1 MEYSEDTDQPDVL
14 EEFEALQLDLSPR
27 TVDLFT
33 GGWEQALTRRMRVLL
48 HTAPL
53 MQIRAG
59 DSRRDV
65 EMRHYDS
72 LALSMKTLDVI
83 AEQMGLEQEADRGTV
98 ERALSPLLC
107 AMDVEAGVEI
117 DARRHLDMV
126 DKLLAG
132 LRNDAEARRPFTA
145 EYTDFDEKGRAV
157 KRRLDFRLVHDAFGS
172 SGSTVLRLT
181 HEAVNL
187 FFNALELD
195 LEDAQAATEAI
206 VQSQLVRGRFDEAV
220 RSAQYALRQS
230 RLYSERLGRV
240 IRDTRRDIGRVD
252 WLESV
257 PVLIDDAMTH
267 LEVRLDNERDILDST
282 HTRLDDLTPGSRE
295 AQALARVARLLQRCI
310 DTHTVLQRGLM
321 TARTTFLDSQAR
333 QAFVASSIKA
343 RPELPTEVL
352 LPTLLMAAKDA
363 LDACSPAV
371 SLLSG
376 AQSLPLP
383 SLASLIDGLLR
394 PKRQIRLPYVAVEPV
409 LAGHLS
415 DELVR
420 YSPETRVAAATL
432 LTGVKESI
440 KLSELL
446 THARAQGHGIDVLEV
461 LILLI
466 LQSFGRDR
474 ETTALVSV
482 EPVPGLSLIDE
493 DFLGDELLI
502 GPAKKTRARKR

>member
-1 MEYSEDTDQPDVL
+1 MFSHTGHVPKSTPVVWHL
-14 EEFEALQLDLSPR
+14 MAHSNGPSP
-27 TVDLFT
+27 
-33 GGWEQALTRRMRVLL
+33 A
-48 HTAPL
+48 
-53 MQIRAG
+53 
-59 DSRRDV
+59 
-65 EMRHYDS
+65 
-72 LALSMKTLDVI
+72 
-83 AEQMGLEQEADRGTV
+83 
-98 ERALSPLLC
+98 
-107 AMDVEAGVEI
+107 AGVHPSG
-117 DARRHLDMV
+117 RSRSF
-126 DKLLAG
+126 AG
-132 LRNDAEARRPFTA
+132 ASKTGSGRWSACHRP
-145 EYTDFDEKGRAV
+145 YC
-157 KRRLDFRLVHDAFGS
+157 S
-172 SGSTVLRLT
+172 
-181 HEAVNL
+181 
-187 FFNALELD
+187 
-195 LEDAQAATEAI
+195 
-206 VQSQLVRGRFDEAV
+206 
-220 RSAQYALRQS
+220 
-230 RLYSERLGRV
+230 
-240 IRDTRRDIGRVD
+240 
-252 WLESV
+252 
-257 PVLIDDAMTH
+257 
-267 LEVRLDNERDILDST
+267 
-282 HTRLDDLTPGSRE
+282 
-295 AQALARVARLLQRCI
+295 C
-310 DTHTVLQRGLM
+310 
-321 TARTTFLDSQAR
+321 QAR